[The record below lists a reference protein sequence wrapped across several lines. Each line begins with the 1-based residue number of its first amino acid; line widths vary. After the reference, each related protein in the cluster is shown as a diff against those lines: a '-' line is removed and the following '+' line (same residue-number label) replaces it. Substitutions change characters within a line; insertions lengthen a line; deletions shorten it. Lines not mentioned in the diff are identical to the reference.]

1 MLKKKIAFIGP
12 GVMAEA
18 MIAGLLRKQLAK
30 PENITASGPREERGH
45 ELNKKYGIKSTTD
58 NASACGPV
66 HRCWCG
72 QVRPASSRPTPPAH
86 FPLHPTG

>member
-30 PENITASGPREERGH
+30 AENIETIRKEMIESRTD
-45 ELNKKYGIKSTTD
+45 LIKYMFLLWT
-58 NASACGPV
+58 
-66 HRCWCG
+66 G
-72 QVRPASSRPTPPAH
+72 QIMAIFALAIW
-86 FPLHPTG
+86 FWK